1 MAGGLD
7 FNEPRIPAITTA
19 LAYAGRGWPVFPCN
33 PITKAPLIPKGF
45 KDATTEDFKIRA
57 WWTQWPNAMIGV
69 PTGAASGFWV
79 LDIDQD
85 AERGKTGLQSLHDM
99 DHDLSELMDT
109 AVSQT
114 ASGGYHALFRFDPDH
129 PVTNARGSLK
139 RFLDVRGEGGYVV
152 MAGSTRADGRSYAW
166 INDPADCEIEAAPAW
181 LLDAIQSHGSTTNP
195 LDLNT
200 ATSLKTPAQRVAAIE
215 PGTWHESTRDI
226 IARMVREGSSDETV
240 AALAPLFT
248 TQGFTVEQTQRE
260 LLTHARTAR
269 EKWGYQPRDIA
280 VEAQATASRFK
291 IMSIDELTDVTP
303 PEWRIDGIFPTHGS
317 STIYGAFETF
327 KTFIALDMTLSLAS
341 GREWQ
346 GRAVKPCSVL
356 YIAGEGQVGLG
367 LRAAGWLAAHG
378 IDRSTVRFHGLPEAI
393 AIPSPGD
400 QDALLY
406 AIDAMPD
413 RPEVIVMDTV
423 TRMTGGGSLNDEKD
437 AQAYVR
443 GMDRIRSITGA
454 HMLNIGHSGKD
465 KERGILGS
473 TVLPAAMETIICVE
487 RSGDSLTLINSNPK
501 GKQKDGPNFDDIRLA
516 RKVVEFQHQ
525 GQTMTTVIMVP
536 DEEVVQERSGE
547 RKLGKNQHAVLDA
560 IRSAGGQALGLTRLA
575 IISGLDTGTAAA
587 VLAKLVEL
595 GLLNESKDEGRK
607 TWVLQ

>member
-1 MAGGLD
+1 
-7 FNEPRIPAITTA
+7 
-19 LAYAGRGWPVFPCN
+19 
-33 PITKAPLIPKGF
+33 
-45 KDATTEDFKIRA
+45 
-57 WWTQWPNAMIGV
+57 
-69 PTGAASGFWV
+69 
-79 LDIDQD
+79 
-85 AERGKTGLQSLHDM
+85 
-99 DHDLSELMDT
+99 
-109 AVSQT
+109 
-114 ASGGYHALFRFDPDH
+114 
-129 PVTNARGSLK
+129 
-139 RFLDVRGEGGYVV
+139 
-152 MAGSTRADGRSYAW
+152 
-166 INDPADCEIEAAPAW
+166 
-181 LLDAIQSHGSTTNP
+181 
-195 LDLNT
+195 
-200 ATSLKTPAQRVAAIE
+200 
-215 PGTWHESTRDI
+215 
-226 IARMVREGSSDETV
+226 
-240 AALAPLFT
+240 
-248 TQGFTVEQTQRE
+248 
-260 LLTHARTAR
+260 
-269 EKWGYQPRDIA
+269 
-280 VEAQATASRFK
+280 
-291 IMSIDELTDVTP
+291 
-303 PEWRIDGIFPTHGS
+303 
-317 STIYGAFETF
+317 
-327 KTFIALDMTLSLAS
+327 
-341 GREWQ
+341 
-346 GRAVKPCSVL
+346 
-356 YIAGEGQVGLG
+356 
-367 LRAAGWLAAHG
+367 
-378 IDRSTVRFHGLPEAI
+378 
-393 AIPSPGD
+393 
-400 QDALLY
+400 
-406 AIDAMPD
+406 
-413 RPEVIVMDTV
+413 MDTV